1 MCRLFGFRS
10 AVPSRAHRSLVEAEN
25 ALADQATKHP
35 HGWGIGY
42 FVGRDAYILKSADAA
57 HTSDRF
63 RLASS
68 RLRSHTFVVHVRRAT
83 VGGTDYLNSHPFRY
97 GRWVFAHNGTVFSF
111 DRLRE
116 WMCSQIPEERR
127 QLILGT
133 TDSEHVFHYLLS
145 ALEGIGVDP
154 HGHEPLEDVEA
165 AARVLRDAVNAIFQ
179 KSVEVDAEDHPI
191 VNFILTN
198 GDVFFAQR
206 AGKELYLATQKFSCA
221 DFSTCTAEKVCM
233 EAVRPGDKN
242 VNHLIVSSERIGDE
256 DRWESLEQGQMVWL
270 SEGYEIGFL
279 EPPPAFALSKMAE

>member
-1 MCRLFGFRS
+1 MAS
-10 AVPSRAHRSLVEAEN
+10 
-25 ALADQATKHP
+25 QASQHP

-42 FVGRDAYILKSADAA
+42 FVGRDAYILKSADPA

-111 DRLRE
+111 DRMRD
-116 WMCSQIPEERR
+116 WMCERIPEERR

-145 ALEGIGVDP
+145 ALESAGVDP
-154 HGHEPLEDVEA
+154 YGHQPLEDVEGA
-165 AARVLRDAVNAIFQ
+165 ANVLRAAVNEIFA
-179 KSVEVDAEDHPI
+179 KSVEIGAEDHPI
-191 VNFILTN
+191 INFILTN
-198 GDVFFAQR
+198 GDAFFAQR
-206 AGKELYLATQKFSCA
+206 AGKELYLATQKFACA
-221 DFSTCTAEKVCM
+221 DFETCPAEKVCM
-233 EAVRPGDKN
+233 EATRPFGKN

-256 DRWESLEQGQMVWL
+256 DRWESLDQGQMVYL
-270 SEGYEIGFL
+270 SEQYGIGFL
-279 EPPPAFALSKMAE
+279 DAPPAFALSRMAE

>member
-1 MCRLFGFRS
+1 M
-10 AVPSRAHRSLVEAEN
+10 AA
-25 ALADQATKHP
+25 QASGHP

-57 HTSDRF
+57 HTCDRF

-111 DRLRE
+111 DRMRD
-116 WMCSQIPEERR
+116 WMLSGIPEQRR

-133 TDSEHVFHYLLS
+133 TDSEHLFHYFLS
-145 ALEGIGVDP
+145 ALEGAGVDP
-154 HGHEPLEDVEA
+154 YGHEPLEDVVA
-165 AARVLRDAVNAIFQ
+165 AAAVLREALNDIFERSLAVA
-179 KSVEVDAEDHPI
+179 AEDHPI

-198 GDVFFAQR
+198 GDVLFAQR
-206 AGKELYLATQKFSCA
+206 AGKELFLATQKIRCT
-221 DFSTCTAEKVCM
+221 DIETCTAEKVCM
-233 EAVRPGDKN
+233 EAVRPQGKC

-256 DRWESLEQGQMVWL
+256 DRWESLEQGQMVFL
-270 SEGYEIGFL
+270 SEGFGLGFL
-279 EPPPAFALSKMAE
+279 DAPRAFALSKVAE